1 MLFMDYMIFIITI
14 ACVSFL
20 PGLCMN
26 LALSLGLSVGFKNTL
41 YMMFGELLSLLL
53 VILLCAYSLSFIA
66 QYELFFKIFKI
77 LSSIFLLY
85 IAYTLLKAKFAEAEC
100 VISNK
105 AKFVLFVQG
114 FMATISNPKA
124 WIFMLSI
131 LPKFISLSNI
141 YILSAIIL
149 LIEFSALCTYA
160 LGGYAFRFFLKDYAH
175 ILAKISALCVALMSF
190 YILYD
195 L

>member
-1 MLFMDYMIFIITI
+1 MIFIITI

-77 LSSIFLLY
+77 LLY
-85 IAYTLLKAKFAEAEC
+85 IAYTLFKAKFTVSEC
-100 VISNK
+100 TISK
-105 AKFVLFVQG
+105 KTKFVLFAQG

-141 YILSAIIL
+141 YILSTIIL
-149 LIEFSALCTYA
+149 LIEFAALCTYA